1 MAFGAVKKYPIDL
14 TPRKA
19 VGVSLPFNGNAVFKS
34 TFTTKDAIR
43 NNLINYLLTN
53 PGERVFS
60 TEYGAGLRKYVFE
73 QISRGTGA
81 EIQNYI
87 ESLITKYFPDI
98 KPQVSVAASS
108 DYNTIYI
115 TVNYSVVTTGIN
127 DTVQISLN
135 NG

>member
-1 MAFGAVKKYPIDL
+1 MAFGAIKKYPIDL
-14 TPRKA
+14 AARKA

-53 PGERVFS
+53 PGERIFNPQ
-60 TEYGAGLRKYVFE
+60 YGAGLRKYVFE
-73 QISRGTGA
+73 QISRGTGS

-87 ESLITKYFPDI
+87 ESVILKYFPNI
-98 KPQVSVAASS
+98 NSQVSVSASP
-108 DYNTIYI
+108 DYNMIYI
-115 TVNYSVVTTGIN
+115 TIDYSITNTGIN

>member
-1 MAFGAVKKYPIDL
+1 
-14 TPRKA
+14 
-19 VGVSLPFNGNAVFKS
+19 
-34 TFTTKDAIR
+34 
-43 NNLINYLLTN
+43 LLTN

-135 NG
+135 NGWK